1 MLLHPNNAGMQT
13 DAVSALGNMCLRMPV
28 NCEMIAEAGGLPA
41 IATAFA
47 QHIKYARM
55 QSKGPL
61 AIRNLCGRNPENIPT
76 FLELG
81 VEQSLRE
88 VMAAFE
94 DGYVH
99 NLAKAALRELK
110 CDVHLK
116 EQFQGTLEDAHT
128 LEQGDANGENHWD
141 KFLETPV
148 AQAAIRAE
156 MKAEGILPDSYLD
169 ALPVS

>member
-1 MLLHPNNAGMQT
+1 
-13 DAVSALGNMCLRMPV
+13 
-28 NCEMIAEAGGLPA
+28 
-41 IATAFA
+41 
-47 QHIKYARM
+47 M

-61 AIRNLCGRNPENIPT
+61 CIRNMVGRNTELIAT

-81 VEQSLRE
+81 VEATLRE
-88 VMAAFE
+88 VMAKHE

-99 NLAKAALRELK
+99 NLAKAALRELR

-116 EQFQGTLEDAHT
+116 EAFQGTLETAKT
-128 LEQGDANGENHWD
+128 LEMGDADGENHWD

-156 MKAEGILPDSYLD
+156 MEEMGVTPDSYLD
-169 ALPVS
+169 SLA